1 MLDVL
6 RKYRAVWAIGTYLLI
21 AIGLLLVERGDSQ
34 RPMGPV
40 GNMVFASGASS
51 QDVVDHA
58 GAGLGSIFD
67 RYFDLVRVREENQQ
81 LQQAVDRLRDEN
93 TRLLGVMQQN
103 ERLRALVGFRDAYP
117 RMDLV
122 PARVIARDVSPWFR
136 VTTIRIEPAQA
147 RAQVGMPV
155 VASAGVV
162 GYVSEV
168 SERHAQVTLTVD
180 PRSSVDVI
188 VQRNRA
194 RGVLIGLGHDSDYD
208 ARIGYLLR
216 RDQVQPG
223 DVLVTSGKD
232 GRYPADLVVGRI
244 HTVQTEEFGLFQ
256 DVLVEPAVDF
266 SRLEEVFVVVGEN
279 R

>member
-6 RKYRAVWAIGTYLLI
+6 RKYRAVWAIGIYLLF
-21 AIGLLLVERGDSQ
+21 AVGLLLVERGDTD

-40 GNMVFASGASS
+40 GNMVFASGAAS
-51 QDVVDHA
+51 QDAVDFA
-58 GAGLGSIFD
+58 GAGIGNVFD
-67 RYFDLVRVREENQQ
+67 RYFDLVRVREENQSLRQ
-81 LQQAVDRLRDEN
+81 SVDRLRDEN

-103 ERLRALVGFRDAYP
+103 ERLRAMVGFRDAYP
-117 RMDLV
+117 RLELV

-136 VTTIRIEPAQA
+136 VTSIRVEPAQA
-147 RAQVGMPV
+147 HVQVGMPV
-155 VASAGVV
+155 VSSAGVV
-162 GYVSEV
+162 GYLSEV

-194 RGVLIGLGHDSDYD
+194 RGVLIGLGHNSDYD

-244 HTVQTEEFGLFQ
+244 HTVRSEEFGLFQ
-256 DVLVEPAVDF
+256 NVLVEPSVDF
-266 SRLEEVFVVVGEN
+266 SRLEEVFVITGET